1 MFDMFGA
8 GARRHQAAE
17 TRCVVDAID
26 RSQATIEFGLDGI
39 VLTANENFLK
49 VMGYELAE
57 IVGQHHRLFVDPDH
71 AETTDYR
78 DFWACLRAGAF
89 QTGEYRRLGKGGRE
103 VWIQASYNPVYDSA
117 GKPVKVIKFATDITE
132 QKRASSN
139 ASAQLT
145 AISRSQAVIEFDT
158 DGIVRNA
165 NENFCKALG
174 YDLAEIVGRH
184 HRLFVLP
191 QEAASPQYAA
201 FWEQLR
207 AGAFQAAE
215 YLRVGKGGRKVW
227 IQATYNPIFDASGKV
242 YGVVKFATNVTARKQ
257 AIDAI
262 GASLAD
268 LASGDLTHTIEQAF
282 DGDLDQI
289 RLALNDSINKFAA
302 IVGDLRQTSR
312 GLKTATGEI
321 LSGAKDLA
329 GRTTKQAASI
339 EEISAAMEQLAA
351 TVADNAVRAGSAS
364 QAARSVSTSTEV
376 SGTAMQQADAAM
388 ERITTSS
395 AKISNI
401 IGLIDDIAFQTNL
414 LALNASVEAARAGD
428 AGKGFAVVAVEV
440 RRLAQSAASASSE
453 VKGLIEESAN
463 EVRSGSRLVSEAA
476 EGLTRMRDAV
486 EKNARLIDAIAEA
499 SQGQSSAIQEV
510 STAVRE
516 MDQMT
521 QHNAALVEQTN
532 AAIEQTEARANELDM
547 VVDALVVD
555 RSAQASP
562 SKVAKASVP
571 QVAKTYLARGSSA
584 ALAADWDEF

>member
-1 MFDMFGA
+1 MFRAKRDADVDGKL
-8 GARRHQAAE
+8 AALN
-17 TRCVVDAID
+17 RV
-26 RSQATIEFGLDGI
+26 
-39 VLTANENFLK
+39 
-49 VMGYELAE
+49 
-57 IVGQHHRLFVDPDH
+57 
-71 AETTDYR
+71 
-78 DFWACLRAGAF
+78 
-89 QTGEYRRLGKGGRE
+89 
-103 VWIQASYNPVYDSA
+103 
-117 GKPVKVIKFATDITE
+117 
-132 QKRASSN
+132 
-139 ASAQLT
+139 
-145 AISRSQAVIEFDT
+145 QAVIEFDI

-191 QEAASPQYAA
+191 QEAASPEYAA

-207 AGAFQAAE
+207 AGTFQAAE

-242 YGVVKFATNVTARKQ
+242 YGVVKFATDVTARKQ
-257 AIDAI
+257 AIGAI

-339 EEISAAMEQLAA
+339 EEISAAMEQLAM
-351 TVADNAVRAGSAS
+351 TVADNAERAGSAS
-364 QAARSVSTSTEV
+364 QAARSVSTSTQV

-486 EKNARLIDAIAEA
+486 EQNARLIDAIAEA

-532 AAIEQTEARANELDM
+532 SAIEQTEARANELDM

-555 RSAQASP
+555 RAAQASP
-562 SKVAKASVP
+562 SKAAKASVP
-571 QVAKTYLARGSSA
+571 QAAKIYLARGSSA